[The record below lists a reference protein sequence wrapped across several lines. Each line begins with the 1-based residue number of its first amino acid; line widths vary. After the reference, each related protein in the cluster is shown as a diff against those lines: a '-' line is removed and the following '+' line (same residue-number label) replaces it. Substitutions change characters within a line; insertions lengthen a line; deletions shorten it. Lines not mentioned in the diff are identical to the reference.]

1 MPIRLLSVVLSC
13 VIFATLSG
21 CGGGGDI
28 LDNQSS
34 FRTASQSAT
43 LDQVKRT
50 IITASAIK
58 GWHPKLG
65 SPGHIL
71 ASRRHAGRVAKV
83 DITYTSSSFN
93 IKYLDSDN
101 MQYTGNSISSVYGNW
116 VDELSDE
123 IKERLSRL

>member
-1 MPIRLLSVVLSC
+1 MSSRTLSVLVCCVFVVALS
-13 VIFATLSG
+13 A
-21 CGGGGDI
+21 CGGGSI
-28 LDNQSS
+28 LNDQSS
-34 FRTASQSAT
+34 FSTASQNAT

-58 GWHPKLG
+58 GWRPKLG

-71 ASRRHAGRVAKV
+71 AYRRSSGKTAKV
-83 DITYTSSSFN
+83 DISYTTSSFN
-93 IKYLDSDN
+93 IKYVDSDN
-101 MQYTGNSISSVYGNW
+101 MGYTGSSISSTYTDW